1 MLCPDCNYQANGS
14 DAFCVL
20 CGGRLSAVSSRLET
34 GQQNQDGLA
43 TVSWRGG
50 QVTMA
55 LLLVGMSF
63 LLLSAAILLL
73 EPLPN
78 GLAWGAWLGS
88 HAIGV
93 VILASVWL
101 LGQDKERVS
110 QATLLAALGL
120 RRPRL
125 SWVKC
130 GLLALLAVGVSIGAT
145 ALYALL
151 VRPLGVGLL
160 LPPDVP
166 RAVVFPGISALLTFE
181 ALAGWTPLTEELFF
195 RGFVFAGLV
204 PRWGVL
210 RASLGSALIFA
221 VFHLHPGVLVPIFIA
236 GLLLAGLY
244 RLTGSLWPSI
254 LAHAAQNAV
263 ALVAIIYQG

>member
-1 MLCPDCNYQANGS
+1 MLCPDCNYQANDS
-14 DAFCVL
+14 DSFCVL
-20 CGGRLSAVSSRLET
+20 CGGRLGAASSRLET
-34 GQQNQDGLA
+34 GQKSQGGLA
-43 TVSWRGG
+43 AVSWRGG

-55 LLLVGMSF
+55 LLLVGMAF
-63 LLLSAAILLL
+63 LLISAATLLL
-73 EPLPN
+73 KPLPN
-78 GLAWGAWLGS
+78 GLAWGAWLGG

-101 LGQDKERVS
+101 LGQDKVRVS
-110 QATLLAALGL
+110 PATLLAALGL

-125 SWVKC
+125 SWVNC

-151 VRPLGVGLL
+151 VRPLGVELL
-160 LPPDVP
+160 LPPDLP
-166 RAVVFPGISALLTFE
+166 QSVVFPGISALLTFE
-181 ALAGWTPLTEELFF
+181 ALAVWTPLTEELFF

-204 PRWGVL
+204 PRWGIW
-210 RASLGSALIFA
+210 RATVGSALIFA
-221 VFHLHPGVLVPIFIA
+221 VFHLHPGVLIPILIA

-254 LAHAAQNAV
+254 FAHAVQNAV